1 MGTQNWLDPDGLFR
15 QYGTDKTVPE
25 TGGDYLSYGP
35 NRVMEVL
42 IDLTTLTSTAAVQ
55 SNTLFF
61 PAPPSNQLYIES
73 VEVVV
78 ETAST
83 GGTSFSVG
91 LIQQDRS
98 TIPSNYSTAFV
109 NALVNASTNA
119 VGDKLTLT
127 AGSTSAGGL
136 IGTFPANATGPY
148 YVTALA
154 AGTYTAGKVRVRI
167 FYHGVGVISQ

>member
-1 MGTQNWLDPDGLFR
+1 MVGGSWLDPDGLYR
-15 QYGTDKTVPE
+15 QFGTQKAVPE
-25 TGGDYLSYGP
+25 VGGDFLSYGA
-35 NRVMEVL
+35 NRLIEVR
-42 IDLTTLTSTAAVQ
+42 IDLTKLTSTAAIQ

-61 PAPPSNQLYIES
+61 PSPPSGQLYIES

-83 GGTSFSVG
+83 GGTSFSAG
-91 LIQQDRS
+91 LIQSDRS

-136 IGTFPANATGPY
+136 IGSSPANATGPY
-148 YVTALA
+148 YITALA
-154 AGTYTAGKVRVRI
+154 SGTYTAGLVVLRVN
-167 FYHGVGVISQ
+167 YHGIGTI